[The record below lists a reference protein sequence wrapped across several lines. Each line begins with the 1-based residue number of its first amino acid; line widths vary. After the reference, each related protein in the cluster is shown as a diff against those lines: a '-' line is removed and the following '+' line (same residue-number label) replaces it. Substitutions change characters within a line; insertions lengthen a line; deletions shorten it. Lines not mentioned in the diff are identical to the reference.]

1 MTCPPSDGTLMH
13 EMDFDHEHA
22 QQTDADRE
30 ALAQFIWSQ
39 DNIELRTIGI
49 DIGSS
54 TSHLLFAE
62 VTLQRQTLGLSS
74 RFLVV
79 GREIVW
85 RSPVL
90 LTPFLP
96 DGTIDAHALGHFIHH
111 AYEDAGFKRSD
122 VDSGAV

>member
-1 MTCPPSDGTLMH
+1 MH
-13 EMDFDHEHA
+13 ELELDHEHA
-22 QQTDADRE
+22 SEEQKE
-30 ALAQFIWSQ
+30 ALARFIWSQ

-54 TSHLLFAE
+54 TSHLLFAK

-85 RSPVL
+85 RSPIL

-111 AYEDAGFKRSD
+111 AYDDAGFSRGD
-122 VDSGAV
+122 IDS